1 MYQERFGFDISK
13 NFSSERM
20 VMHWNRKVVE
30 LLVFEEG
37 VGVVVR
43 DMVWWAILVVGGR
56 LD

>member
-1 MYQERFGFDISK
+1 MHQERFGFDISK